1 MNWTS
6 SKRGRLKIKVEQ
18 QKQREFFNRQRL
30 KKIRSI
36 LKPNSKHSKT
46 LPSIDV
52 VRKNCIKKLS
62 SRDSSPL
69 VNSNKKNNN
78 NISSDHESDKKS
90 LSVSL
95 SLKHSKHRKS
105 SMEDYAIK
113 SYHDSEIN
121 EMNYSKDKNIEDSW
135 NTISDI
141 EKRKQNLLRDSNWAG
156 ISYSPLS
163 KNMNIITPDK
173 LNKEK
178 SRNSKSIRN
187 HSRKY
192 SIQSHVSSSRNS
204 ERQES
209 VDNTIDNDNEQ
220 FTMINSMSPLGGLTT
235 LAPSVS
241 AETLKW
247 NEFLNH
253 SNLSAESVND
263 FDFVQT
269 NQKISHLLDQNDVN
283 DVNILQET
291 NQSTPSL
298 ISRTITT
305 SAFHSIDSIEP
316 KSITTSIEWEK
327 KLLID
332 DDKSVDNLQP
342 SFNSNYYETTNYK
355 SQQNKINNFN
365 KKIPEN
371 QLKDYELELSS
382 QNNVGMQNDNSVN
395 TQRATEDEL
404 STARSSIDSDHEV
417 IDKNALNRI
426 HNLEIKNANL
436 QLEIS
441 LLKQD
446 VKWLMETV
454 NNYDEVTKQIK
465 QFNLQELLK
474 KLEITD
480 IKFFNVSTPDERNEE
495 SEDIRYSSMQLEDLN
510 NKKQNNVK
518 LTSKLEKIHLLTS
531 PTSPTLYED
540 HHSVESEMAFTESPT
555 LRYQTKKHNNWMYSS
570 NGIIDDDDTLS
581 CTTNKDASFISN
593 DGLDENDDD
602 PQKYLF
608 DYEEMEE

>member
-30 KKIRSI
+30 KKIRTL
-36 LKPNSKHSKT
+36 LKPNSKYSKT
-46 LPSIDV
+46 LPNINV

-62 SRDSSPL
+62 SRDS
-69 VNSNKKNNN
+69 
-78 NISSDHESDKKS
+78 NISTDHESDKKS

-95 SLKHSKHRKS
+95 SLKHSKLRKS
-105 SMEDYAIK
+105 SMEDYTIK

-135 NTISDI
+135 NMISDI
-141 EKRKQNLLRDSNWAG
+141 EKRKQNLLRDNNWAG
-156 ISYSPLS
+156 INYLSLS
-163 KNMNIITPDK
+163 KNFINPDK

-178 SRNSKSIRN
+178 PRNSKSIR
-187 HSRKY
+187 KY
-192 SIQSHVSSSRNS
+192 SIQSNVSSSSRNS
-204 ERQES
+204 ERQGS
-209 VDNTIDNDNEQ
+209 VDNTMDNDNEQ
-220 FTMINSMSPLGGLTT
+220 FTIINSMSPLGGLTT

-253 SNLSAESVND
+253 SNLSAESIND

-269 NQKISHLLDQNDVN
+269 NQKTSHLNPLDQNDVN
-283 DVNILQET
+283 DVNIIQET

-298 ISRTITT
+298 ISKTITT
-305 SAFHSIDSIEP
+305 SGFHSIDSIEP
-316 KSITTSIEWEK
+316 KSIIKTSTEWEK
-327 KLLID
+327 KLLLD
-332 DDKSVDNLQP
+332 DESVDSVQP
-342 SFNSNYYETTNYK
+342 SFNSDYYETTKYN
-355 SQQNKINNFN
+355 SQQNKIN

-371 QLKDYELELSS
+371 QLKDDELELSS
-382 QNNVGMQNDNSVN
+382 QTNVGMQNDSSVN
-395 TQRATEDEL
+395 TQGATVYAEDEL
-404 STARSSIDSDHEV
+404 RLSIDSDYEV

-454 NNYDEVTKQIK
+454 NNCDEFTKKIK

-480 IKFFNVSTPDERNEE
+480 IKSFNVNEPYERNEE
-495 SEDIRYSSMQLEDLN
+495 RDGIRCSSMQLEDLN
-510 NKKQNNVK
+510 NKKQNNVE
-518 LTSKLEKIHLLTS
+518 LISKIEKIHLLTS
-531 PTSPTLYED
+531 STSPLYED
-540 HHSVESEMAFTESPT
+540 HHSVESEMEFTESPT
-555 LRYQTKKHNNWMYSS
+555 LRYQTKKHNNWMHSS
-570 NGIIDDDDTLS
+570 SGIIDDNTS
-581 CTTNKDASFISN
+581 PCTMNKDTPLMSN
-593 DGLDENDDD
+593 NEEYDGLDENNDD
-602 PQKYLF
+602 PQKYLEF
-608 DYEEMEE
+608 DYEEIKE